1 MKLLQYLP
9 VKSGRVLAW
18 VGLGLAAVLLAG
30 GRLSRGHAQDKA
42 STPQKK
48 EAPASSAKGAATAPS
63 TNAPAAAAAPE
74 AAAKPA
80 VRAGPASPGTNAP
93 GLAGAVAA
101 SPEKPAGG
109 APAGPAGPGAPAAGP
124 GAGGTNAPAGAQG
137 EAEKG
142 ASSDEV
148 QLSLMGANV
157 DMVVQ
162 WLAQNTGKTVI
173 KSPKVQCQLM
183 ITSSKKLSKRAAITL
198 VYRALALEGFSV
210 TESSNA
216 IYITPE
222 GQEPKMNPEL
232 LDAGSKDIP
241 EGRERLVK
249 IFTLRHIAPAELKE
263 KVRAV
268 LSDKGVIEVDDLAK
282 RVIVTDYNENLRLL
296 GELIKDFDL
305 ETSDTVIRIY
315 PIRYADA
322 EEVGNLIGMILN
334 GAAAAAGPGGKAAAS
349 GGGGGG
355 PSGGPSGG
363 PGGDMSGGMMPGM
376 PGGMPGGR
384 SSPGGSASSA
394 ASGPGIGSQITAPQ
408 VRIWPDKVANRL
420 IVSAAKSRLPEVE
433 RLVEILDTEKPEDV
447 SVRVIPL
454 KNVTAVDLVRELA
467 PLYQRMAGKSRK
479 DMVEVGAND
488 RSNSLIVLSS
498 EANFKVIENLVL
510 SLDTKEAQEKV
521 VRTFV
526 LKNADAED
534 VAKQLQDLNQ
544 DQNANRYPYYFFRSS
559 GSENS
564 SKKLSVV
571 ADRRRNSLVIQ
582 APPAQMEGI
591 EKMIKEL
598 DEPVGDDSLAPQIY
612 HLKYASATDIE
623 DVLNELFLKKTQQ
636 RSYYYFFDEEPEQQ
650 ADRNVGRL
658 YGKVRITS
666 EPYSNSLIITSN
678 SKENLAVVENVIKQL
693 DAPSEQGES
702 TLRIGLKF
710 AKAAVVANSINI
722 LFAKNGSPP
731 LRPVNQQGQP
741 NQQNNQP
748 NQQQQSSQQSLSYLT
763 GFDIQQEAK
772 EEGYYPWIGGQPDNV
787 RGSDSRSTTR
797 PVSDLVGR
805 VRAVADPRG
814 NAVLVSANVHFFP
827 QILKLIEELDA
838 ATDQVL
844 IEARLVEV
852 STDYMDRL
860 GVRFSPSGSQQF
872 SGDDFDNSFT
882 PTIGG
887 EYAKGFG
894 GRTTINN
901 PIFSGSSSSASG
913 LAGAGSVPVL
923 QQLTSLRSGVLDGT
937 INMDFLIQFL
947 RKTTDMKVLAS
958 PQINI
963 RDNETGRLF
972 VGQQVPIPSQSTFSG
987 VGSQNTVFA
996 YKPVG
1001 VVLEVT
1007 PHINSNGDVELQIH
1021 AESSTIVA
1029 GETVLGGDV
1038 FNTRAFRTDLTAKKG
1053 QTLVLGG
1060 IIQKQITDVVRKTPI
1075 LGDIPGLGWLFKKK
1089 DKEVINDEL
1098 MVFMR
1103 PKVTRTPADSKD
1115 LLEDTYRKL
1124 PRVKDWDQENQ
1135 AEPPKPGKA
1144 K

>member
-1 MKLLQYLP
+1 MKLLHNLP
-9 VKSGRVLAW
+9 LKSGRVLAW
-18 VGLGLAAVLLAG
+18 VALGLVAAAVAG
-30 GRLSRGHAQDKA
+30 ALLSRGTAQDET
-42 STPQKK
+42 STSEKK
-48 EAPASSAKGAATAPS
+48 EAPARSAKGPDTA
-63 TNAPAAAAAPE
+63 
-74 AAAKPA
+74 
-80 VRAGPASPGTNAP
+80 PGTNAP
-93 GLAGAVAA
+93 
-101 SPEKPAGG
+101 
-109 APAGPAGPGAPAAGP
+109 APAAATPAEKPDAGTPAAP
-124 GAGGTNAPAGAQG
+124 GTNAPASAGSTPAGTGTNAPAGTPASAG
-137 EAEKG
+137 STPAGPTASASVPGRAGTNAPASAKTEADKE

-173 KSPKVQCQLM
+173 KSPKVQCVLM

-210 TESSNA
+210 TESGNA

-232 LDAGSKDIP
+232 LDADSKDIP
-241 EGRERLVK
+241 DGRQRLIK
-249 IFTLRHIAPAELKE
+249 IFTLHHIQPAELKE

-268 LSDKGVIEVDDLAK
+268 LSDKGVIECDDLAK
-282 RVIVTDYNENLRLL
+282 QVIVTDYNDNLRFL
-296 GELIKDFDL
+296 GELIKEFDVAA
-305 ETSDTVIRIY
+305 SDTVIHIY
-315 PIRYADA
+315 PLKHADA
-322 EEVGNLIGMILN
+322 EELGNLIGLILN
-334 GAAAAAGPGGKAAAS
+334 GTSAPAGAS
-349 GGGGGG
+349 GRGASGSGGG
-355 PSGGPSGG
+355 PSPSPSG
-363 PGGDMSGGMMPGM
+363 PGGDGPGGMMVGM

-384 SSPGGSASSA
+384 PSPSSSASSTPT
-394 ASGPGIGSQITAPQ
+394 GPGIGSQITAPQ

-433 RLVEILDTEKPEDV
+433 RLVDILDTEKPEDV

-454 KNVTAVDLVRELA
+454 KNVTAVDLVKELE
-467 PLYQRMAGKSRK
+467 PLYQRMAGKTRK

-488 RSNSLIVLSS
+488 RSNSLIILSS
-498 EANFKVIENLVL
+498 EANFKTIEKLVM
-510 SLDTKEAQEKV
+510 SLDTEEAQEKV
-521 VRTFV
+521 VRTFA

-534 VAKQLQDLNQ
+534 VAKQLQELNQ
-544 DQNANRYPYYFFRSS
+544 EQGSSRYSYYFYSPS
-559 GSENS
+559 GSDRS
-564 SKKLSVV
+564 RKKLSVV
-571 ADRRRNSLVIQ
+571 ADRRRNSLVVQ
-582 APPAQMEGI
+582 APPSQIDGI
-591 EKMIKEL
+591 TRMVQEL
-598 DEPVGDDSLAPQIY
+598 DEPITDDGLAPRIY
-612 HLKYASATDIE
+612 HLKYVSATDIE

-636 RSYYYFFDEEPEQQ
+636 RSYFYFFDEDQEPQ

-678 SKENLAVVENVIKQL
+678 SKESLSVVEDVIKQL

-702 TLRIGLKF
+702 TLRVGLKF
-710 AKAAVVANSINI
+710 AKAPLVCNSINI

-731 LRPVNQQGQP
+731 LRQVNQQGQP
-741 NQQNNQP
+741 GQQNNQP
-748 NQQQQSSQQSLSYLT
+748 SPQQASQQGLSYLT

-772 EEGYYPWIGGQPDNV
+772 EEGYYPWIGGQPDNL
-787 RGSDSRSTTR
+787 RGSDGRSTTR

-805 VRAVADPRG
+805 VRAVADPRS
-814 NAVLVSANVHFFP
+814 NALLISANVHFFP

-852 STDYMDRL
+852 STDYLDRL
-860 GVRFSPSGSQQF
+860 GVRWTPSGSQQF
-872 SGDDFDNSFT
+872 TGDDFDNSFT
-882 PTIGG
+882 PSVGG
-887 EYAKGFG
+887 EYMKGFG
-894 GRTTINN
+894 GSTTVNTPLN
-901 PIFSGSSSSASG
+901 SGSS
-913 LAGAGSVPVL
+913 VL

-947 RKTTDMKVLAS
+947 RKTTDAKVLAS

-972 VGQQVPIPSQSTFSG
+972 VGQQVPVPSSSTFAG
-987 VGSQNTVFA
+987 VGGQNTTFV

-1001 VVLEVT
+1001 IVLEVT
-1007 PHINSNGDVELQIH
+1007 PHITSSGEVELQIH
-1021 AESSTIVA
+1021 AESSTIVS
-1029 GETVLGGDV
+1029 GQTVLGGDV
-1038 FNTRAFRTDLTAKKG
+1038 FDTRAFRTDLTAKNG

-1060 IIQKQITDVVRKTPI
+1060 IIQKQVTDILRKTPI

-1089 DKEVINDEL
+1089 DKEVSNDEL

-1103 PKVTRTPADSKD
+1103 PRVTRTPTETKELLDETYSKTPG
-1115 LLEDTYRKL
+1115 LKKWEE
-1124 PRVKDWDQENQ
+1124 ENEPQ
-1135 AEPPKPGKA
+1135 PPKAGKG